1 MDDSTRDLLIAWS
14 LLRFLCPSR
23 TRLILEF
30 FDPPTLACRASIG
43 TLRGLLK
50 IDISQA
56 ELVRNPYRDGAKRR
70 VEELRGSVVTLVDP
84 DFPKL
89 LSHIIDPPPAL
100 HYRGDV
106 TLLRKP
112 ALAIVGSRHASPY
125 AINVAQDLAR
135 QLAPAGLTIVSG
147 LAPGPAA

>member
-1 MDDSTRDLLIAWS
+1 MDAFTRDLLIAWP
-14 LLRFLCPSR
+14 LLRFLCPSG

-89 LSHIIDPPPAL
+89 LSHISYPPLPLYYPRHVSLLRIPPP
-100 HYRGDV
+100 
-106 TLLRKP
+106 P
-112 ALAIVGSRHASPY
+112 
-125 AINVAQDLAR
+125 LAR
-135 QLAPAGLTIVSG
+135 PPPPSPPPITSS
-147 LAPGPAA
+147 P